1 MVTTRSNLQ
10 TDDASPSTATKTSP
24 SRSTNGRR
32 STAMTPTKAKSSTTA
47 AAHSPAPT
55 APAAWRHSPSNI
67 TLLWMAISLP
77 LVIWDTIYVLNR
89 PLTMEGGWMHWPLWV
104 PYQLYGEIDH
114 VYGWPAV
121 EKVYGFTS
129 AQGFLNAI
137 ETAMY
142 LAYLWV
148 VFKRGDQGKRV
159 VSGREGAT
167 AVLIGF
173 SAAVMTL
180 SKTVLYCT
188 FLCVGL
194 LASRPAGARR
204 VTTVLKTGMQG
215 RTSITA
221 TSATSD
227 TTTPSTSSSSGSSQM
242 VLG

>member
-1 MVTTRSNLQ
+1 
-10 TDDASPSTATKTSP
+10 
-24 SRSTNGRR
+24 
-32 STAMTPTKAKSSTTA
+32 MTPTKTKSTSTTTT
-47 AAHSPAPT
+47 AHSPAP
-55 APAAWRHSPSNI
+55 AAAAAAWRHSPSNI

-104 PYQLYGEIDH
+104 PYQLYGEIDY

-121 EKVYGFTS
+121 KNNDGFTS
-129 AQGFLNAI
+129 AQGLLNAI

-180 SKTVLYCT
+180 SKTVLYWANEYYSNFSNIGHNNAIDLI
-188 FLCVGL
+188 FLWII
-194 LASRPAGARR
+194 PNGAWL
-204 VTTVLKTGMQG
+204 V
-215 RTSITA
+215 
-221 TSATSD
+221 
-227 TTTPSTSSSSGSSQM
+227 GSSIMIWEFSGNILDGLEAASDRSKQE
-242 VLG
+242 

>member
-1 MVTTRSNLQ
+1 
-10 TDDASPSTATKTSP
+10 
-24 SRSTNGRR
+24 
-32 STAMTPTKAKSSTTA
+32 MTPTKTKSSTSTTTT
-47 AAHSPAPT
+47 AHSPAP
-55 APAAWRHSPSNI
+55 AAAAAAWRHSPSNI

-104 PYQLYGEIDH
+104 PYQLYGEIDY

-121 EKVYGFTS
+121 KNNDGFTS
-129 AQGFLNAI
+129 AQGLLNAI

-188 FLCVGL
+188 FYVLACWPQDPQGLVG
-194 LASRPAGARR
+194 
-204 VTTVLKTGMQG
+204 
-215 RTSITA
+215 
-221 TSATSD
+221 
-227 TTTPSTSSSSGSSQM
+227 
-242 VLG
+242 